1 MFCKQSEDARLQYS
15 SDEDNERE
23 AVNITLEDEANN
35 YVAFLGNLVN
45 ILLWPRASTPFFH

>member
-35 YVAFLGNLVN
+35 YVAFLGNLIN
-45 ILLWPRASTPFFH
+45 ILLCPRAS